1 MRSIL
6 AAGLLVAIGAWGVAA
21 ADDPLVGKWRIE
33 RVRGAADV
41 DAAKT
46 AFEVAADGQV
56 SSTVGCNRIVGK
68 PSLTGDRLRF
78 GPMAATRMACPPPLD
93 RLETAYMAALDGR
106 SLVSGR
112 GGAAHA
118 CGRTRGRGRRA
129 RALRIRG
136 GHHCGRSRPSNAV
149 AALRRARHA
158 ASRGNWVWAMWL

>member
-1 MRSIL
+1 MRPIL
-6 AAGLLVAIGAWGVAA
+6 AVGLLVATGAWGVAA

-68 PSLTGDRLRF
+68 SSLTGERLRF

-93 RLETAYMAALDGR
+93 RLETAYMAALDAVRSYRVEGARLTLVDEAGR
-106 SLVSGR
+106 
-112 GGAAHA
+112 AAVVL
-118 CGRTRGRGRRA
+118 A
-129 RALRIRG
+129 RAE
-136 GHHCGRSRPSNAV
+136 
-149 AALRRARHA
+149 
-158 ASRGNWVWAMWL
+158 